1 MMKSDAAKEARVAKN
16 ERPFRLMQNQMVVF
30 LRTKATSFDA
40 QLAGHSEVN
49 TEPALVREREE
60 HLFSPGL
67 RAEKAG
73 ACQLADKSARVR
85 PAKDPLQCVKLHPH
99 DLLTQSG
106 IPLPAKIFHFGE
118 FRHGGLTLWPRL
130 RPVPGCCDG

>member
-1 MMKSDAAKEARVAKN
+1 MMKSDTAKEARVAKN
-16 ERPFRLMQNQMVVF
+16 ERAFRLMQNQMVVF
-30 LRTKATSFDA
+30 FRTKAAGFDA

-49 TEPALVREREE
+49 TEPVIARELEE

-67 RAEKAG
+67 RAEKAR
-73 ACQLADKSARVR
+73 AFHLADERARVR
-85 PAKDPLQCVKLHPH
+85 PAKDALQCVKLHPH

-118 FRHGGLTLWPRL
+118 FGHQAL
-130 RPVPGCCDG
+130 

>member
-16 ERPFRLMQNQMVVF
+16 ERAFRLMQNQMVVF
-30 LRTKATSFDA
+30 FGTKAAWFDA

-49 TEPALVREREE
+49 TEPVLVRELEE
-60 HLFSPGL
+60 HLFSPRL

-85 PAKDPLQCVKLHPH
+85 SAKDALQCVELHAH
-99 DLLTQSG
+99 DLLTQTG
-106 IPLPAKIFHFGE
+106 IPLPAKIFDFGQ
-118 FRHGGLTLWPRL
+118 FGHQAK
-130 RPVPGCCDG
+130 CC